1 MGFAP
6 AMATWRQRSRKALV
20 SLPNIEVTQT
30 KKAAARR
37 RPLAEG
43 KRRRLFL
50 DLARTNLDGP
60 LAGRYG
66 TVLDKLLEALAIVL
80 DASRGRLHQRV
91 GNLTGCALRRCV
103 LDRELHYPLSP
114 DGVES

>member
-43 KRRRLFL
+43 NRRRLFL
-50 DLARTNLDGP
+50 DLARTDLTGP
-60 LAGRYG
+60 PARRYG
-66 TVLDKLLEALAIVL
+66 TVLDELLEALEIVP
-80 DASRGRLHQRV
+80 DASRGPLHQRV
-91 GNLTGCALRRCV
+91 GIMPDSALRWIAA
-103 LDRELHYPLSP
+103 DGELP
-114 DGVES
+114 